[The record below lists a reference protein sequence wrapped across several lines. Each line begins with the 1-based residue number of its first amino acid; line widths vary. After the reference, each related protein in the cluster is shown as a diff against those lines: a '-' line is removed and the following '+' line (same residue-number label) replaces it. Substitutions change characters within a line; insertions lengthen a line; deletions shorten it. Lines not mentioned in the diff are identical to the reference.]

1 MQGLYSLSGR
11 MSYGKISRS
20 LEVARYG
27 FKHFSSL
34 WNLTGTSAAPLP
46 KCLLNFRAIRS
57 LSHPISRLRD
67 FARFG
72 GKTSYR
78 LVNRGPVSLEINHWN
93 VHCSTPVGAPFCP
106 MFHFAPT
113 YYIIL
118 VPLGRQVSSLM
129 CEILKWRT
137 RYWRLFRMYLS
148 NESYCIWIHVLL
160 NYFTWFSSQ
169 RFICW

>member
-20 LEVARYG
+20 LEAARYG

-78 LVNRGPVSLEINHWN
+78 LVNRGPVSLEINHWI

-106 MFHFAPT
+106 H
-113 YYIIL
+113 
-118 VPLGRQVSSLM
+118 VPFCPDLLYHLGSAGSSSFIFNVRNLEM
-129 CEILKWRT
+129 ADTLLAT
-137 RYWRLFRMYLS
+137 FS
-148 NESYCIWIHVLL
+148 NVFIEWKLL
-160 NYFTWFSSQ
+160 YMDSRFT
-169 RFICW
+169 